1 MTTKEKPKFE
11 DCPSLV
17 EVWEMKDAA
26 QKELEGKTWE
36 EQKQILH
43 QSMLDAA
50 KAIGATLIKLPNGNY
65 KFG

>member
-1 MTTKEKPKFE
+1 MTTEEKSKIE
-11 DCPSLV
+11 VCPSLQ
-17 EVWEMKDAA
+17 EVWDMKDAA

-43 QSMLDAA
+43 QSMIDAA
-50 KAIGATLIKLPNGNY
+50 NAIGATLIKLPNGNY

>member
-1 MTTKEKPKFE
+1 MTTKGKSRFDEA
-11 DCPSLV
+11 PSLI

-36 EQKQILH
+36 EQKRILH

-50 KAIGATLIKLPNGNY
+50 NAIGATLIKLPNGNY